1 VSNKTKLETRRN
13 L

>member
-1 VSNKTKLETRRN
+1 MSNKTKLGVMY